1 MYVGLSGAFICQHI
15 ATKYYSRLSQPA

>member
-15 ATKYYSRLSQPA
+15 ATKYYSRLSQPV